1 MLHIGDKVTISGWG
15 SRIYTIVHVSDNDDA
30 IKYRGFDYEYMVPSD
45 LHEESDM
52 TVVEHTTEPN
62 TITAGEDV
70 LVSQYSYTRVIQESP
85 GAHRASEWSVEPE
98 TPVHGVVTSVNG
110 FGYLTYH
117 VTLDDGKTVKVE
129 AHHITR
135 AADYTLF

>member
-1 MLHIGDKVTISGWG
+1 MLHIGDKVTIRGWAD
-15 SRIYTIVHVSDNDDA
+15 RIFTIVHISDTGGTVR
-30 IKYRGFDYEYMVPSD
+30 YRGFDYEHMIPSD
-45 LHEESDM
+45 SLKESDT

-70 LVSQYSYTRVIQESP
+70 LVSQYSYTRVIQERP

-98 TPVHGVVTSVNG
+98 TPVHGVVASVNG

-117 VTLDDGKTVKVE
+117 VTLDDGKNVKVE
-129 AHHITR
+129 SHNITR

>member
-1 MLHIGDKVTISGWG
+1 MLHIGDKVTISGSG
-15 SRIYTIVHVSDNDDA
+15 NRIYTIVHVGNYSGTL
-30 IKYRGFDYEYMVPSD
+30 KYRGFDYEYMVPSD
-45 LHEESDM
+45 LLRETDM

-110 FGYLTYH
+110 FEYLTYH
-117 VTLDDGKTVKVE
+117 VTLDDGKDVKVE
-129 AHHITR
+129 PHDIMRT
-135 AADYTLF
+135 ADYTLF